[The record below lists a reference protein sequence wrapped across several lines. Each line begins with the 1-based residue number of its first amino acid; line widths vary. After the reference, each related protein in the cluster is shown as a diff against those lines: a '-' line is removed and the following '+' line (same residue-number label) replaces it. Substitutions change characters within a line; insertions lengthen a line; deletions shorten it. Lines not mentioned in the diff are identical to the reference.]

1 MRLGFCLVFV
11 AFYFTSV
18 MLFTASLRNANDRIF
33 YKICAARVSQSR
45 LKQQLAGKQLR
56 LENLINP
63 TSVSQQVS
71 LQVNQP
77 VKQQVKPIKP
87 VKQVKQ
93 IKK

>member
-63 TSVSQQVS
+63 ASVSQQI
-71 LQVNQP
+71 NQQI
-77 VKQQVKPIKP
+77 KQI
-87 VKQVKQ
+87 KQ

>member
-1 MRLGFCLVFV
+1 
-11 AFYFTSV
+11 
-18 MLFTASLRNANDRIF
+18 MLFAASLRNANDRVF

-71 LQVNQP
+71 QQGNQQVNQ
-77 VKQQVKPIKP
+77 QSKPIKQI
-87 VKQVKQ
+87 KQIKQ

>member
-63 TSVSQQVS
+63 TSVSQQVNQ
-71 LQVNQP
+71 QVNQP
-77 VKQQVKPIKP
+77 IKPIKP
-87 VKQVKQ
+87 IKQIKQ

>member
-11 AFYFTSV
+11 AFYLTSV

-33 YKICAARVSQSR
+33 YKICAARVYQSR

-56 LENLINP
+56 LESMINP
-63 TSVSQQVS
+63 TSVSQQV
-71 LQVNQP
+71 NQ
-77 VKQQVKPIKP
+77 QIKPI
-87 VKQVKQ
+87 KQ

>member
-1 MRLGFCLVFV
+1 MRLGFRLVFV
-11 AFYFTSV
+11 ALYCTSV
-18 MLFTASLRNANDRIF
+18 MLFAASLRNANDRIF

-71 LQVNQP
+71 QQGNQP
-77 VKQQVKPIKP
+77 IKQQIKPIKP
-87 VKQVKQ
+87 IKQ

>member
-1 MRLGFCLVFV
+1 MRLGFRLVFV
-11 AFYFTSV
+11 ALYCTSV
-18 MLFTASLRNANDRIF
+18 MLFAASLRNANDRVF

-63 TSVSQQVS
+63 TSVSQQVNQ
-71 LQVNQP
+71 QVNQP
-77 VKQQVKPIKP
+77 IKQQIKPIK
-87 VKQVKQ
+87 QIKQ